1 MDNLIF
7 EIIGYVAS
15 VVTAVSL
22 TMKNIHRLRWWNLF
36 GAATFSAYGAMI
48 GAWPVFALNGF
59 VAIVDIY
66 YLIEMSRRKE
76 YFDLLEIDI
85 KNSIFTKRFLEFYNE
100 DILKYFPT
108 FSFNP
113 STEYKAYFC
122 LRDCRPVGLVLFST
136 ISENELLVEL
146 DYTIPEYRDMKTG
159 RYFYHEGL
167 KRLGIDNNKQ
177 FIIKDPTELHRPY
190 LNAMGYRRVGNENE
204 IHIYKRQGLE

>member
-1 MDNLIF
+1 MDNMIF

-36 GAATFSAYGAMI
+36 GAATFSAYGAII

-85 KNSIFTKRFLEFYNE
+85 KNSIFTKRFLNFYSE
-100 DILKYFPT
+100 DISKYFPR
-108 FSFNP
+108 FNFDQSIFLFARL
-113 STEYKAYFC
+113 STGWLGAVFNYFGK
-122 LRDCRPVGLVLFST
+122 RTIGRIGLYHSR
-136 ISENELLVEL
+136 ISGHENRKIFLSRRIEA
-146 DYTIPEYRDMKTG
+146 
-159 RYFYHEGL
+159 F
-167 KRLGIDNNKQ
+167 
-177 FIIKDPTELHRPY
+177 
-190 LNAMGYRRVGNENE
+190 GYR
-204 IHIYKRQGLE
+204 Q